1 MPSDFDNINKLI
13 LDNKKELLSLQ
24 KEHSEIKDSIKKID
38 QKISNVLD
46 KIQEFEIVLDAA
58 EVLENHLDD
67 EEEKENEYD
76 TEWNPYED
84 EDFNTEDYDD
94 DGDKYL

>member
-1 MPSDFDNINKLI
+1 MRSDFDKITKLI

-24 KEHSEIKDSIKKID
+24 KEHTDIKKTLKKID

-58 EVLENHLDD
+58 EALEGRLD
-67 EEEKENEYD
+67 EEEDEKYN
-76 TEWNPYED
+76 TEWNPDED

-94 DGDKYL
+94 DGEKYL

>member
-1 MPSDFDNINKLI
+1 MRSDFDKITKLI
-13 LDNKKELLSLQ
+13 LDNKKELLNLQ
-24 KEHSEIKDSIKKID
+24 KEHTDIKKTLKKID

-58 EVLENHLDD
+58 EVLESRLD
-67 EEEKENEYD
+67 EEEERYN
-76 TEWNPYED
+76 TEWNPEED

-94 DGDKYL
+94 DGEEYL

>member
-1 MPSDFDNINKLI
+1 MPSDFDKINKLI

-24 KEHSEIKDSIKKID
+24 KEHADIKKNLKKID

-58 EVLENHLDD
+58 EVLESRLDEQ
-67 EEEKENEYD
+67 EEEGYN
-76 TEWNPYED
+76 TEWNPEDD

-94 DGDKYL
+94 DGEKYL